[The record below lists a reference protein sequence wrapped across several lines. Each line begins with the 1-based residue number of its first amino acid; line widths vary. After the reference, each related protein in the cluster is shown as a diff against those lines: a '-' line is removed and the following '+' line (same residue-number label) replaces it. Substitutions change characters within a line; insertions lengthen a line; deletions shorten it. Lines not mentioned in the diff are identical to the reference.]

1 MKKHALLIIALF
13 VSLSMFS
20 QKTYRAMGW
29 KLSKDIPQ
37 NELKLN
43 LGTTIFAS
51 FPEITYERILNAD
64 ISVGASL
71 GVGLED
77 DAYFS
82 NFAFTPYVRW
92 FFGGNSENLRKYGA
106 GFFIE
111 ANGGIYNYDRS
122 EMYYDGNT
130 IALDEENVMGAGLGL
145 AIGWK
150 YISQNNWVGEVYT
163 GLGRDFINDGA
174 YPRLGITIGKRF

>member
-43 LGTTIFAS
+43 LGTTIFGL
-51 FPEITYERILNAD
+51 FPEVTYERILKAD

-71 GVGLED
+71 GVALEND
-77 DAYFS
+77 SYLT
-82 NFAFTPYVRW
+82 NFQFIPYVRW

-111 ANGGIYNYDRS
+111 ANGGIFNYDNDK
-122 EMYYDGNT
+122 MYYDGNT
-130 IALDEENVMGAGLGL
+130 AFWNEENVMGAGLGL

-163 GLGRDFINDGA
+163 GLGRDLINDGA
-174 YPRLGITIGKRF
+174 YPRMGITIGKRF